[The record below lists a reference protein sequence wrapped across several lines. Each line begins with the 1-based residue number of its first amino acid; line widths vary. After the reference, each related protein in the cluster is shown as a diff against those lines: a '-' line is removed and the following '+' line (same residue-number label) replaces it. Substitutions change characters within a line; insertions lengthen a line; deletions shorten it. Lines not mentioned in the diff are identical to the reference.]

1 MQMRLPVFR
10 RKSFFFSSFFF
21 FFTLFNFTAGAQ
33 SLQLYAPYSRISVTP
48 GQTINYSIKVINN
61 SKNTLKANIYL
72 IGLPKTWTHTLK
84 AGGWEISR
92 ISVLPGETQTLSL
105 QVVVPLKVKKGYYR
119 FHVKA
124 EGNDD
129 LPLTINVSESGTY
142 KTAFT
147 TKQSNLEGAANT
159 SFTFNGSLKN
169 ATADTQ
175 YYALNSRAPRGWQV
189 DFKASYKQVAS
200 VKVDPNQTQSITIEV
215 HPPDQA
221 AAGTYKIPVEASSSN
236 TSAGFIL
243 EVVITGS
250 YKISLSTPTGRLS
263 TDITAGHDKKVELA
277 VQNTGSAPLKDIS
290 MSSSTPADWTVSFS
304 PKKIDALAPGQTTK
318 VMATIHADKD
328 AIAGD
333 YVTDMTAKTASASS
347 KAAFRVSVKTSAL
360 WGWVGILIIVVAIG
374 VIYLLFKKY
383 GRR

>member
-1 MQMRLPVFR
+1 MQIRLPVSYRWCFLL
-10 RKSFFFSSFFF
+10 SVFLFSPFFNS
-21 FFTLFNFTAGAQ
+21 TAGAQ
-33 SLQLYAPYSRISVTP
+33 SLQLYTPYSRISVTP
-48 GQTINYSIKVINN
+48 GQTINYSIKVVNN
-61 SKNTLKANIYL
+61 SKNVQTASVYL
-72 IGLPKTWTHTLK
+72 LGLPKSWTHTLK

-92 ISVLPGETQTLSL
+92 ISVLPDKTETLSL
-105 QVVVPLKVKKGYYR
+105 EVVVPLKVKKGYYR

-124 EGNDD
+124 DGYDD

-159 SFTFNGSLKN
+159 SFTFNASLKN

-221 AAGTYKIPVEASSSN
+221 AAGTYKIPVEASSSK
-236 TSAGFIL
+236 TSAGFVL

-250 YKISLSTPTGRLS
+250 YKLSLSTPSGRLS
-263 TDITAGHDKKVELA
+263 TDITAGHDKKVELS
-277 VQNTGSAPLKDIS
+277 VENTGSAPLKNID
-290 MSSSTPADWTVSFS
+290 MSSTTPADWTVSFA
-304 PKKIDALAPGQTTK
+304 PKKINELAPGQRTK

-333 YVTDMTAKTASASS
+333 YVTNMKASTASASS

-360 WGWVGILIIVVAIG
+360 WGWIGILIIILALG
-374 VIYLLFKKY
+374 TIYLLFRKY